1 MQKSAFKTLIFIA
14 LKHYKKL
21 IFTFS
26 LVILENLAFMLY
38 PIFGGFAV
46 NKILAGEAKIAIIY
60 IFVIF
65 GIWFLGAIRRKID
78 TYAFSKIYANLA
90 VNIISNERNANA
102 SVSQTS
108 ARVALSREFINF
120 FEHSFPMLFTSVVSI
135 LGSVFMLYFY
145 EPIVASFCLIIIAV
159 LAPFLPRYIRKN
171 DRFYLKLN
179 NRNENEV
186 NLIEKGSPVAVSRH
200 YDLLSRIRIAIS
212 NREAIGYLIVGS
224 ICALAFSLAAYLL
237 AVKQTDAGYIF
248 TVMNYI
254 WTFAISLDDAPR
266 LIEEFSQL
274 KDIGKRVNAL
284 ENDDKNSDEIR

>member
-1 MQKSAFKTLIFIA
+1 MQKSAFKALIFIA

-21 IFTFS
+21 IFIFS

-38 PIFGGFAV
+38 PIFGGFAI

-186 NLIEKGSPVAVSRH
+186 N
-200 YDLLSRIRIAIS
+200 
-212 NREAIGYLIVGS
+212 
-224 ICALAFSLAAYLL
+224 
-237 AVKQTDAGYIF
+237 
-248 TVMNYI
+248 
-254 WTFAISLDDAPR
+254 
-266 LIEEFSQL
+266 
-274 KDIGKRVNAL
+274 AL
-284 ENDDKNSDEIR
+284 ENDSETNKQD

>member
-38 PIFGGFAV
+38 PIFGGFAI

-90 VNIISNERNANA
+90 VNIISNERSTNT

-120 FEHSFPMLFTSVVSI
+120 FEYSFI
-135 LGSVFMLYFY
+135 
-145 EPIVASFCLIIIAV
+145 
-159 LAPFLPRYIRKN
+159 
-171 DRFYLKLN
+171 FYLFFEPLQCFPSIMRRSIISSFINMFLN
-179 NRNENEV
+179 IYR
-186 NLIEKGSPVAVSRH
+186 R
-200 YDLLSRIRIAIS
+200 
-212 NREAIGYLIVGS
+212 
-224 ICALAFSLAAYLL
+224 
-237 AVKQTDAGYIF
+237 
-248 TVMNYI
+248 
-254 WTFAISLDDAPR
+254 
-266 LIEEFSQL
+266 
-274 KDIGKRVNAL
+274 
-284 ENDDKNSDEIR
+284 

>member
-1 MQKSAFKTLIFIA
+1 M
-14 LKHYKKL
+14 
-21 IFTFS
+21 
-26 LVILENLAFMLY
+26 E
-38 PIFGGFAV
+38 FG
-46 NKILAGEAKIAIIY
+46 
-60 IFVIF
+60 
-65 GIWFLGAIRRKID
+65 FLGAIRRKID

-90 VNIISNERNANA
+90 VNIISNERSTNA

-186 NLIEKGSPVAVSRH
+186 NLIEKGSPIAVSRH

-224 ICALAFSLAAYLL
+224 ICALVFSLAAYLL
-237 AVKQTDAGYIF
+237 ALKQTDAGYIF

-284 ENDDKNSDEIR
+284 ENDSETNKQD

>member
-1 MQKSAFKTLIFIA
+1 MIF
-14 LKHYKKL
+14 
-21 IFTFS
+21 
-26 LVILENLAFMLY
+26 ENVAFMLY
-38 PIFGGFAV
+38 PIFGGFAI
-46 NKILAGEAKIAIIY
+46 NKILAGDTKIALIY
-60 IFVIF
+60 IFIIF

-90 VNIISNERNANA
+90 VNIILNERSSATQI
-102 SVSQTS
+102 SQTT

-145 EPIVASFCLIIIAV
+145 EPIVATFCLIIIAV
-159 LAPFLPRYIRKN
+159 LTPFLPRYIRKN
-171 DRFYLKLN
+171 DRLYLKLN

-186 NLIEKGSPVAVSRH
+186 NLIERGDKTAVTRH
-200 YDLLSRIRIAIS
+200 YDLLSRIRITIS
-212 NREAIGYLIVGS
+212 NREAMGYLIVGA
-224 ICALAFSLAAYLL
+224 ICALAFSLAAYILSN
-237 AVKQTDAGYIF
+237 KNTDAGYIF

-284 ENDDKNSDEIR
+284 ENDKNKFDSKK

>member
-38 PIFGGFAV
+38 PIFGGFAI

-90 VNIISNERNANA
+90 VNIISNERSSNA

-145 EPIVASFCLIIIAV
+145 EPIVASFCLIIVAV

-186 NLIEKGSPVAVSRH
+186 NLIEKGSPIAVLRH
-200 YDLLSRIRIAIS
+200 YDLLSRIRTIS